1 MKVTFNNDIAQIDV
15 KGIQSRT
22 PQEAGASQMDLIIPA
37 IWNAAGIGDPG
48 ADTSLVVKVNY
59 VAATGE
65 MTFDLVSGGG
75 GGLSDGD
82 YGDVVVS
89 GGGSVMSLDSG
100 IGIKQTITVTE
111 NISQG
116 NVVNSDGSKADSS
129 VVGKRNKAIGIA
141 NAAISSGFSGVVI
154 TEGAITYGSWG
165 WTAGDIIFLN
175 GTSLSTT
182 APSSGFIQII
192 GKAISATTIEVKIS
206 QATRI

>member
-15 KGIQSRT
+15 KGLQSRT
-22 PQEAGASQMDLIIPA
+22 PQEAGISTMDILMPA
-37 IWNAAGIGDPG
+37 IWNAAAIGDPG
-48 ADTSLVVKVNY
+48 SDTGLIVKINY

-75 GGLSDGD
+75 GSLSDGD
-82 YGDVVVS
+82 YGDIVVS
-89 GGGSVMSLDSG
+89 GGGTAINLDSG
-100 IGIKQTITVTE
+100 IGIKQSITVTE

-141 NAAISSGFSGVVI
+141 NAAITSGFSGDVV
-154 TEGAITYGSWG
+154 TEGVITYGSWS

-182 APSSGFIQII
+182 APSTGFIQII
-192 GKAISATTIEVKIS
+192 GKAISATKIEVKIS